1 MFMDLTILT
10 NFVQSEICL
19 MELMI
24 LTNFSQI
31 CQSKISLVELMIL
44 KNLSQIRQNKISL
57 VDLMLLVNL
66 FQFLTACIS
75 GHRVQHENS
84 TMRQSTHPLQLV
96 FPDQWFIFLFILFNL
111 LLCFINLM
119 SICKIPY
126 WVDKRWRNRIRC
138 ILTLSLPWYGC

>member
-1 MFMDLTILT
+1 MFMDLTILA

-44 KNLSQIRQNKISL
+44 KNLSQIHQNKISL

-66 FQFLTACIS
+66 CQFLTACIS
-75 GHRVQHENS
+75 GHRVRHEKQHHETEYSPTS
-84 TMRQSTHPLQLV
+84 T
-96 FPDQWFIFLFILFNL
+96 
-111 LLCFINLM
+111 CF
-119 SICKIPY
+119 S
-126 WVDKRWRNRIRC
+126 
-138 ILTLSLPWYGC
+138 

>member
-1 MFMDLTILT
+1 MFMDLTILA

-44 KNLSQIRQNKISL
+44 KNLGQIRQNKISL

-66 FQFLTACIS
+66 FQFCTACIS
-75 GHRVQHENS
+75 GHRVQHEKQYHETEYSPTS
-84 TMRQSTHPLQLV
+84 T
-96 FPDQWFIFLFILFNL
+96 
-111 LLCFINLM
+111 CF
-119 SICKIPY
+119 S
-126 WVDKRWRNRIRC
+126 
-138 ILTLSLPWYGC
+138 